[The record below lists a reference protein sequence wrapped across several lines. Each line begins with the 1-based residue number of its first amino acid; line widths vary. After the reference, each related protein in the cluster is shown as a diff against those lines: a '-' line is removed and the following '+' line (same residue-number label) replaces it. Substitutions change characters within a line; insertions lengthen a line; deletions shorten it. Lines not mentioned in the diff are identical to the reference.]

1 MTDTTV
7 TYEREMTM
15 TYGDDGI
22 SHAKRAKMNTLLY
35 QDGLCLMGRWTQNTA
50 AEHFGMMEFETT
62 KKHTEIVVEG
72 ETYTETDRDVIAGW
86 NRAIAAVQQH
96 YPDLTTTVN
105 EKQEVTIKREEQQP
119 AGCYMVIAGD
129 YADVASDGLGLFN
142 RAKPLGMNI
151 ETDGDVILM
160 LVELELQRY
169 SAPELKFVLRW
180 EAPSVQRTAEI
191 QKHLVEG
198 PLAVMGYIQA
208 SVERCLEFVG
218 IEAADPM
225 IDCEFKC
232 INESKSECAPDI
244 IEMVRAE
251 KQKHL

>member
-15 TYGDDGI
+15 TFGDDGI

-35 QDGLCLMGRWTQNTA
+35 QDGLCLIGRWSQNTA
-50 AEHFGMMEFETT
+50 AEHFGMLEYETT
-62 KKHTEIVVEG
+62 KKHTQINIEG
-72 ETYTETDRDVIAGW
+72 DVFKETDRDVIAGW
-86 NRAIAAVQQH
+86 NRAIAAVQRH
-96 YPDLTTTVN
+96 FDFDATVD
-105 EKQEVTIKREEQQP
+105 EVQEVTTKREEQQP
-119 AGCYMVIAGD
+119 AGDYMVIGGD
-129 YADVASDGLGLFN
+129 YASLDNCQIIIPN

-151 ETDGDVILM
+151 ETDGDTILM
-160 LVELELQRY
+160 LVELEMNRY

-198 PLAVMGYIQA
+198 PLPVMGYIQA

-218 IEAADPM
+218 ISADDPM